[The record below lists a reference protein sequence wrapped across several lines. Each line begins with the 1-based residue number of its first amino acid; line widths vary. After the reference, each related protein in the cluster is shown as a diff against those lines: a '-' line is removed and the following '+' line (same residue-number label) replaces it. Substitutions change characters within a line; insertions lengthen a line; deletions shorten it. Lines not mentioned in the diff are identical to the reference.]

1 MILSLR
7 DPELAARDKALLAC
21 YGLDCMPCPVA
32 MAEAVAFDQSPL
44 EQAEGF
50 MITSLQAA
58 SYLPSQNKDR
68 PVYVTGRRSAAAV
81 KAQGYHNIIIGHGDG
96 HALAEMMR
104 PKVNKRILCWLRGQ
118 SISFDMKDALDDI
131 AHIDEAICY
140 KMKRVEH
147 LDNQVIKAVTKGH
160 IKAVMALSAGQLSY
174 FEALL
179 QQSDL
184 WHSRKQ
190 IELLAISP
198 AVADKAKQSGW
209 RLVYQ
214 ARRKRAVS
222 VRALAVCRDKQ
233 RGL

>member
-21 YGLDCMPCPVA
+21 YGLDCMACPVA
-32 MAEAVAFDQSPL
+32 AAEAAAFDQSPL

-50 MITSLQAA
+50 IITSLQAA
-58 SYLPSQNKDR
+58 SYLPLDNKDR

-81 KAQGYHNIIIGHGDG
+81 KAQGYHNIIIGNGDG

-104 PKVNKRILCWLRGQ
+104 PQIHKRILCWLRGQ
-118 SISFDMKDALDDI
+118 SVSFDMKNALGDI
-131 AHIDEAICY
+131 TQIDEAICY
-140 KMKRVEH
+140 KMTRVER
-147 LDNQVIKAVTKGH
+147 LDHKVIKAITEGNV
-160 IKAVMALSAGQLSY
+160 KAVMALSAGQLSY

-198 AVADKAKQSGW
+198 AVADKARQSGW
-209 RLVYQ
+209 QSVYQ

-222 VRALAVCRDKQ
+222 VRALAVCRDKKT
-233 RGL
+233 GL

>member
-7 DPELAARDKALLAC
+7 DPALAARDRALLAR
-21 YGLDCMPCPVA
+21 YGLDCMACPVA
-32 MAEAVAFDQSPL
+32 AAEAVVFDQRAL
-44 EQAEGF
+44 KQAEGF
-50 MITSLQAA
+50 IITSLQAA
-58 SYLPSQNKDR
+58 SYLPLDNKDR

-81 KAQGYHNIIIGHGDG
+81 KAQGYHNVIIGNGDG
-96 HALAEMMR
+96 QALSQMMR
-104 PKVNKRILCWLRGQ
+104 PQIHKRILCWLRGQ
-118 SISFDMKDALDDI
+118 SVSFDMKVALGDI
-131 AHIDEAICY
+131 SQIDEVICY
-140 KMKRVEH
+140 KMTRVER
-147 LDNQVIKAVTKGH
+147 LDNKVIEVIAQGKV
-160 IKAVMALSAGQLSY
+160 KAVMALSAGQLSY

-209 RLVYQ
+209 QSVYQ

-222 VRALAVCRDKQ
+222 VRALAVCRDKKT
-233 RGL
+233 GP